1 MNEKPKT
8 ARSYRGTILD
18 DNAIISINLRWL
30 FQAALIVA
38 GLVYSYLEIKES
50 AATNERRITE
60 LEEKISRYKSFK
72 HFWKTETKI
81 ELTEDDFNHKYF
93 INRELRRVR
102 NG

>member
-8 ARSYRGTILD
+8 ARSYRGAILD

-30 FQAALIVA
+30 FQAAIIVA

-60 LEEKISRYKSFK
+60 LEERVSDLKSIHDAEMKEIEAWYKKS
-72 HFWKTETKI
+72 
-81 ELTEDDFNHKYF
+81 LD
-93 INRELRRVR
+93 INPLNIFGKPKRK
-102 NG
+102 